1 MNTVLSDEQIT
12 KALEPIPEDVFRD
25 WDSFSPYQIYREIA
39 KSQDAHTRLE
49 LAKAVRE
56 IDNPYK
62 HYKQPLSRFSDN
74 TRLTMGKR
82 KGFDEAL
89 QAVLKVM
96 EGTK

>member
-25 WDSFSPYQIYREIA
+25 WDSFSPYPIYREIA

-56 IDNPYK
+56 IENPYDK
-62 HYKQPLSRFSDN
+62 ELKEPCTKSYYKDLVVCKC
-74 TRLTMGKR
+74 TY
-82 KGFDEAL
+82 DEAL
-89 QAVLKVM
+89 QAVLKVL
-96 EGTK
+96 EGE

>member
-1 MNTVLSDEQIT
+1 MNTVISDSAKQGLYLDYDVHHNI
-12 KALEPIPEDVFRD
+12 ALLIE
-25 WDSFSPYQIYREIA
+25 STS
-39 KSQDAHTRLE
+39 KKQDAHTRLE

-56 IDNPYK
+56 IDNP
-62 HYKQPLSRFSDN
+62 YKQPLSRFSDN

>member
-56 IDNPYK
+56 IENPYEPCTK
-62 HYKQPLSRFSDN
+62 SHA
-74 TRLTMGKR
+74 
-82 KGFDEAL
+82 GFHQAIS
-89 QAVLKVM
+89 AVLKVM

>member
-49 LAKAVRE
+49 LAKAVRKIE
-56 IDNPYK
+56 KPE
-62 HYKQPLSRFSDN
+62 H
-74 TRLTMGKR
+74 
-82 KGFDEAL
+82 KGVSGMAMFVGYEKAIL
-89 QAVLKVM
+89 AVLKLM

>member
-1 MNTVLSDEQIT
+1 MNTVLSPMACLQARLDYAHHVSK
-12 KALEPIPEDVFRD
+12 KANRKGSHADDKAIC
-25 WDSFSPYQIYREIA
+25 IA
-39 KSQDAHTRLE
+39 QDAHTRLE

-56 IDNPYK
+56 IDNP
-62 HYKQPLSRFSDN
+62 YKQPLSRFSDN

-96 EGTK
+96 EGE